1 MVATVILIIT
11 GKMKLTEDGE
21 KIEDIKVI
29 LEFILLSPIVMITL
43 IIDRL
48 MGVE

>member
-21 KIEDIKVI
+21 NIEDIKVI

-48 MGVE
+48 RGME